1 MTLIQSVAKS
11 TLSLYSRYAL
21 PRLINLACGLKPFMR
36 QRAKVIP
43 SASGQ
48 VLEIG
53 IGSGL
58 NVPFYDADKVAHLW
72 GLDPSPETWAL
83 ASEEVRNAPFPVAF
97 LPAGAES
104 IPLDASSID
113 TIVMTYSL
121 CSIPDATTALAEMRR
136 VLRPG
141 GRLLFVEHGLAP
153 DASVRKWQRRITPL
167 WQKVSGGCHLDR
179 DIPALLREC
188 GFRIAELETMYLPG
202 WRPATFNYWGAAE

>member
-1 MTLIQSVAKS
+1 LN
-11 TLSLYSRYAL
+11 LYSRYAL

-58 NVPFYDADKVAHLW
+58 NVPFYDAGKVQRLW

-83 ASEEVRNAPFPVAF
+83 ASGEVRNAPFPVAF
-97 LPAGAES
+97 LSAGAEA
-104 IPLDASSID
+104 IPLDASSVD
-113 TIVMTYSL
+113 TIVITYSL
-121 CSIPDATTALAEMRR
+121 CSIPDATAALAEMRR

-153 DASVRKWQRRITPL
+153 DESVRKWQRRITPL
-167 WQKVSGGCHLDR
+167 WKKVAGGCHLDR
-179 DIPALLREC
+179 DIPGLLREC

>member
-1 MTLIQSVAKS
+1 
-11 TLSLYSRYAL
+11 
-21 PRLINLACGLKPFMR
+21 MR

-58 NVPFYDADKVAHLW
+58 NVPFYDAGKVQRLW

-83 ASEEVRNAPFPVAF
+83 ASGEVRTAPFPVAF
-97 LPAGAES
+97 LSAGAEA
-104 IPLDASSID
+104 IPLDASSVD
-113 TIVMTYSL
+113 TIVITYSL
-121 CSIPDATTALAEMRR
+121 CSIPDATAALAEMRR

-153 DASVRKWQRRITPL
+153 DESVRKWQRRITPL
-167 WQKVSGGCHLDR
+167 WKKVAGGCHLDR
-179 DIPALLREC
+179 DIPGLLREC